1 MSSTLQLLLLVL
13 GFLFLPLLSLEQM
26 LLVLPLMMQL
36 LLTPQ

>member
-13 GFLFLPLLSLEQM
+13 GFLPLLSLEQM
-26 LLVLPLMMQL
+26 LLVLLLMMQL